1 MVIRHL
7 TTEPFH
13 IKINGKWLHI
23 DEETLAKHPG
33 GIAMTAYRETDA
45 TTAFHIFH
53 SGSKLAHQMIKEM
66 STCNV
71 DYEPSKEQEVSET
84 LSVLSDEVIGN
95 WNLDAQRIATI
106 NRNFNHFRIQ
116 VMYA

>member
-1 MVIRHL
+1 MVIGQV
-7 TTEPFH
+7 TTEPFN

-23 DEETLAKHPG
+23 DEKTLAKHPG

-53 SGSKLAHQMIKEM
+53 SGSKLAYQMIKEI
-66 STCNV
+66 STSSV
-71 DYEPSKEQEVSET
+71 DYEPPKEQVVSET
-84 LSVLSDEVIGN
+84 LSVLSGEVIGN

-106 NRNFNHFRIQ
+106 NRNFDHFRMQ
-116 VMYA
+116 